1 MWISS
6 NYYISHPLIRREIER
21 ELWCLMPL
29 STIFQLFRDCQ
40 FYCWRK
46 PECPEKTTYL
56 SQVTDKLY
64 HIVLYQVHLAWAGFE
79 LTKLVVIGTDCTGSC
94 KFNYHTIVTMMPP
107 LPLRTSLLQ
116 SKCGLTREGDLCWGQ
131 FSNIWLCRW
140 EGPYN
145 RRITI
150 F

>member
-1 MWISS
+1 MVFNATFNNISV
-6 NYYISHPLIRREIER
+6 ISWLSVLLLEETRVPRENHR
-21 ELWCLMPL
+21 
-29 STIFQLFRDCQ
+29 
-40 FYCWRK
+40 
-46 PECPEKTTYL
+46 
-56 SQVTDKLY
+56 QVTDKLY